1 MSAPYPP
8 RLQGPTPTTDDCG
21 VSLDFAPGPLTAVVG
36 QYGVAPDDGAEAPRV
51 TDHVVVRLGSGRY
64 AVCAP
69 DVAEVISVPALTR
82 IPGAPVWLCGIGNW
96 RGHVL
101 PVIDLRPVLG
111 ATASPSPSSARVVVL
126 AVDDVEVGILADAV
140 TGLLPVPDDCEPPP
154 TNVQG
159 PARVLLRGI
168 TDGGTAGPVGVVLT
182 AAVIAL
188 REQLPRTRT
197 QH

>member
-1 MSAPYPP
+1 MSF
-8 RLQGPTPTTDDCG
+8 
-21 VSLDFAPGPLTAVVG
+21 DFTPGPSTTVAG
-36 QYGVAPDDGAEAPRV
+36 QSDVAAAAASEAPRV

-111 ATASPSPSSARVVVL
+111 AAVSPSPSSARVVVL

-140 TGLLPVPDDCEPPP
+140 TGLLPVPDDCDPPP
-154 TNVQG
+154 TNVHG
-159 PARVLLRGI
+159 PARDLLRGI

-188 REQLPRTRT
+188 REQLPRTGTRP
-197 QH
+197 

>member
-1 MSAPYPP
+1 M
-8 RLQGPTPTTDDCG
+8 PTADDCG
-21 VSLDFAPGPLTAVVG
+21 VSLDFAPGPSTTVG
-36 QYGVAPDDGAEAPRV
+36 QYGAPLDDDVEAPRV

-64 AVCAP
+64 AICAP
-69 DVAEVISVPALTR
+69 DVAEVIPVPVLTR

-111 ATASPSPSSARVVVL
+111 ADIVPSPSSARVVVL
-126 AVDDVEVGILADAV
+126 AVDDVEVGILTDAV
-140 TGLLPVPDDCEPPP
+140 TGLLPVPDDCEAPP
-154 TNVQG
+154 TNVHG
-159 PARVLLRGI
+159 PARDLLRGI
-168 TDGGTAGPVGVVLT
+168 TDGGAAGPVGVVLT

-197 QH
+197 SH